1 MNILQVTNFLYT
13 VGGGSSYFF
22 NLSKLLKQK
31 GHKIFF
37 FSTDRNINPTSG
49 TYNYVVRYVSS
60 LNINSLLNVFFNREA
75 ENKIN
80 YLLLNNRIDIVHI
93 HDISHYISPSILSM
107 FKKWNIPIIM
117 TVHDY
122 HLISPNRNMFHDG
135 KICEITKPDKYW
147 KAIYHKCIK
156 NSYLFSTIEVL

>member
-93 HDISHYISPSILSM
+93 HDTLVYVVHVVWVVTVIIIHVSI
-107 FKKWNIPIIM
+107 IHIIRNKSIIIHNS
-117 TVHDY
+117 TVSSY
-122 HLISPNRNMFHDG
+122 HIRIIHITCVT
-135 KICEITKPDKYW
+135 KIT
-147 KAIYHKCIK
+147 
-156 NSYLFSTIEVL
+156 T